1 MTIRVDTM
9 RRIDHLAGVPLCALL
24 SPFVLLFDWLRNLV
38 GQPSASPKK
47 VLFIEL
53 SEMGSAILVDP
64 AMRETIKRGAQIYFL
79 IFKSNQVSL
88 ELLKTV
94 PNHQVLTI
102 DASGI
107 VPLILSTM
115 KVLWQIHQLKIDPPI
130 SLLEEKKK
138 LIDLDLLKTK
148 LKDTNINVDNLTEK
162 EIIRLSYWCNFSK
175 DKLCKKIE
183 DFFKEKDI
191 IRK

>member
-102 DASGI
+102 DATGI
-107 VPLILSTM
+107 GEPKNQYSRHPRKPAQALVAIENNM
-115 KVLWQIHQLKIDPPI
+115 ARHVQGDDQHQ
-130 SLLEEKKK
+130 S
-138 LIDLDLLKTK
+138 
-148 LKDTNINVDNLTEK
+148 V
-162 EIIRLSYWCNFSK
+162 
-175 DKLCKKIE
+175 
-183 DFFKEKDI
+183 
-191 IRK
+191 